1 MLNNKFEASTLILRV
16 ILGITF
22 FVHGLVKFQGGIENI
37 VGWFDSIGLP
47 GFLAYGVAT
56 VEMIG
61 GAALVL
67 GLGSRI
73 VSGLLALLMIGA
85 TVKVKLSVGFLGNGQ
100 MAGYELDLALLA
112 MAVFIAINGSKMFAL
127 DQLISKGQ
135 KEETTSF
142 SKSLNN

>member
-1 MLNNKFEASTLILRV
+1 MLKKYEASTLILRV

-47 GFLAYGVAT
+47 GFLAYGVAI

-73 VSGLLALLMIGA
+73 VSALLALLMIGA
-85 TVKVKLSVGFLGNGQ
+85 TVKVKLAGGFLGNGQ
-100 MAGYELDLALLA
+100 GAGYELDLALLA

-127 DQLISKGQ
+127 DQVFFKGQ
-135 KEETTSF
+135 QTDSTSL
-142 SKSLNN
+142 SRN

>member
-1 MLNNKFEASTLILRV
+1 MLKKYEASTLILRV

-37 VGWFDSIGLP
+37 VGWFESIGLP
-47 GFLAYGVAT
+47 GFLAYGVAL

-61 GAALVL
+61 GALLVL

-73 VSGLLALLMIGA
+73 VSALLALLMIGA
-85 TVKVKLSVGFLGNGQ
+85 TVKVKLAAGFLGNGQ
-100 MAGYELDLALLA
+100 MAGYELDLALMA

-127 DQLISKGQ
+127 DQIIFKGQ
-135 KEETTSF
+135 QTDSTSL
-142 SKSLNN
+142 SRN

>member
-1 MLNNKFEASTLILRV
+1 MLKKYEASTLILRV
-16 ILGITF
+16 ILGMTF

-37 VGWFDSIGLP
+37 VGWFESIGLP
-47 GFLAYGVAT
+47 GFLAYGVAL

-73 VSGLLALLMIGA
+73 VSALLALLMIGA
-85 TVKVKLSVGFLGNGQ
+85 TVKVKLAVGFLGNGQ
-100 MAGYELDLALLA
+100 MAGYELDLALMA

-127 DQLISKGQ
+127 DQIIFKGQ
-135 KEETTSF
+135 QTDSP
-142 SKSLNN
+142 SISRN

>member
-1 MLNNKFEASTLILRV
+1 MLKKYEASTLILRV

-37 VGWFDSIGLP
+37 VGWFESIGLP
-47 GFLAYGVAT
+47 GFLAYGVAL

-61 GAALVL
+61 GAALVI

-73 VSGLLALLMIGA
+73 VSALLALLMIGA
-85 TVKVKLSVGFLGNGQ
+85 TVKVKLAAGFLGNGQ
-100 MAGYELDLALLA
+100 MAGYELDLALMA

-127 DQLISKGQ
+127 DQIIFKGQ
-135 KEETTSF
+135 QTDSTSL
-142 SKSLNN
+142 SRN